1 MIRIKLLVQLY
12 LNLNEV
18 CNEMKKSRCF
28 LKVCFLAPVV
38 SLLSF
43 MQEGITV
50 DSPQVCEDSY
60 LHWWKYINESREDAS
75 CWGQGRW
82 LGQLFSVEAW
92 GPPGKLCRRLI
103 TCTPSKGSGDI
114 LQVSLAQVTW
124 EYGQIIPM
132 VPKT

>member
-1 MIRIKLLVQLY
+1 MIRIKLLVQPY

-50 DSPQVCEDSY
+50 GNPQICEDS
-60 LHWWKYINESREDAS
+60 
-75 CWGQGRW
+75 
-82 LGQLFSVEAW
+82 
-92 GPPGKLCRRLI
+92 
-103 TCTPSKGSGDI
+103 
-114 LQVSLAQVTW
+114 
-124 EYGQIIPM
+124 
-132 VPKT
+132 